1 MKTFGDPAFVRKM
14 RITTWGHILAV
25 IVLVASLAL
34 LNGCATLPRDYSRS
48 ASYALEPGP
57 DSKLEQV
64 AKRVR
69 EEFGPD
75 MSGFVPISRNDEA
88 LLSRLMLADLAE
100 HSVDVQVF
108 IWQADEGGVLLLDR
122 LLRAADR
129 GVRVRLLIDDLLLL
143 GGDRDIAILN
153 HHPNLEIRVFNP
165 WQRRSY
171 SGVIRGLEFIFH
183 IKRLNHRMHNKL
195 IVADNRM
202 AIVGGRNIGNE
213 YFGLNS
219 KYNFGDFDVIT
230 VGPIAREVSR
240 SFDIYWNSEWAYPGE
255 GLARDMPTEDS
266 LLELRELIKKGLDD
280 SKDSLNRFPME
291 PRSWN
296 DRIGFFLENMVP
308 GLAKVVYDEP
318 LIGADVPPAQLVES
332 LRDIAFD
339 AREEVLVMSPYFIP
353 HGDFFENL
361 HELTSRGVQVKI
373 LTNSLASTN
382 HAIVHSAY
390 RRYRRSVIEAGG
402 ELYEFRPDA
411 EVKAIYDTPPVQ
423 AEVLGMHTKLLVVDR
438 HRVFVGSLNLDPR
451 SIYIN
456 TEMGLLIEA
465 PELAEEIARLIERDL
480 KPGNSWRVRVDEAGR
495 LVFDSH
501 DGVIRREPAR
511 SFGQRVAVGFY
522 RLLPIENQ
530 L

>member
-1 MKTFGDPAFVRKM
+1 
-14 RITTWGHILAV
+14 
-25 IVLVASLAL
+25 
-34 LNGCATLPRDYSRS
+34 
-48 ASYALEPGP
+48 
-57 DSKLEQV
+57 
-64 AKRVR
+64 
-69 EEFGPD
+69 
-75 MSGFVPISRNDEA
+75 
-88 LLSRLMLADLAE
+88 
-100 HSVDVQVF
+100 
-108 IWQADEGGVLLLDR
+108 
-122 LLRAADR
+122 
-129 GVRVRLLIDDLLLL
+129 
-143 GGDRDIAILN
+143 
-153 HHPNLEIRVFNP
+153 
-165 WQRRSY
+165 
-171 SGVIRGLEFIFH
+171 
-183 IKRLNHRMHNKL
+183 MHNKL

-308 GLAKVVYDEP
+308 GSAKVVYDEP

-411 EVKAIYDTPPVQ
+411 EVKTIYDTPPVQ